1 MRKVSHNKNVEKLCF
16 STTYKSQL
24 PFDLPAR
31 PLLIVISGPSG
42 AGKDAVL
49 TRMKEL
55 GYPLEYIATVTT
67 RTRRANERDNV
78 DYHFVSEEK
87 FHAMIKNKELLEWA
101 NVYGNW
107 YGVPYEPV
115 KQALEKG
122 QDIIIKVDVQGAAT
136 IKKILPQAVFIFLM
150 PSSMDELAMRLK
162 QRHTELPFD
171 LALRIKSAEEEI
183 KELSLF
189 DYIVVNKQDKIDLAV
204 SDIGV
209 IITAEKRRVSPREI
223 NLE

>member
-1 MRKVSHNKNVEKLCF
+1 MRKARHNKNVEKLRF
-16 STTYKSQL
+16 SATYKSHL
-24 PFDLPAR
+24 PFNPLAR

-42 AGKDAVL
+42 VGKDAVL

-55 GYPLEYIATVTT
+55 GYPLEYITTVTT
-67 RTRRANERDNV
+67 RTRRASERDNV

-87 FHAMIKNKELLEWA
+87 FQAMIENKELLEWA
-101 NVYGNW
+101 NVYDNW

-122 QDIIIKVDVQGAAT
+122 QDVIIKVDVQGAAT
-136 IKKILPQAVFIFLM
+136 IKKTLPQAVFIFIT
-150 PSSMDELAMRLK
+150 PSSMDELTMRLK

-171 LALRIKSAEEEI
+171 LALRIKTAEEEI
-183 KELSLF
+183 KQLSLF
-189 DYIVVNKQDKIDLAV
+189 DYIVVNKQDEIDLAV
-204 SDIGV
+204 SNIEA

-223 NLE
+223 KLD